1 MYKRILWRLS
11 MREAVEAS
19 FYIMIFIF
27 LGTLSGGV
35 AVTLFTKVF
44 HKNSFY
50 LNVFCGG
57 ILAGILGFDL
67 IPELMSN
74 YRPVGIMAGISL
86 GIFFMLLMDRFL
98 HNSKHNQIEYQETFM
113 LLFLALLFH
122 SVPTGLALGINFQD
136 DHFQEPV
143 LLGAILIHHIP
154 EGMVMMVSVLYSKMK
169 LKHFWIFCFLIS
181 FAVGINTFLGIIL
194 DFQSLKLRT
203 MFMGV
208 AIGTLGYVTFYEVLW
223 KGLKKHLTIKM
234 LMAGLLGIL
243 FLRLYLEL
251 IPFNH

>member
-1 MYKRILWRLS
+1 MT
-11 MREAVEAS
+11 EAIEAS
-19 FYIMIFIF
+19 FYIMIFIL
-27 LGTLSGGV
+27 LGTLLGGI
-35 AVTLFTKVF
+35 AVTVITKVF

-67 IPELMSN
+67 VPELMSH
-74 YRPVGIMAGISL
+74 YRPIGIMAGISL
-86 GIFFMLLMDRFL
+86 GIFFMLLMDRYL
-98 HNSKHNQIEYQETFM
+98 HNSRYTQIEHQETFM

-122 SVPTGLALGINFQD
+122 SIPTGFALGINFQGN
-136 DHFQEPV
+136 HFQDSV
-143 LLGAILIHHIP
+143 LLAAILIHHIP

-169 LKHFWIFCFLIS
+169 LKNFWIFCLLITL
-181 FAVGINTFLGIIL
+181 AVGINTFLGITL

-223 KGLKKHLTIKM
+223 KGLKNHLTIKM
-234 LMAGLLGIL
+234 LVAAFLGIA

-251 IPFNH
+251 IPLNH